1 MTDLDVNV
9 ATLNVNVAHLR
20 TTLQAMGGSIVHAP
34 ALSTLTPIPPPSI
47 AFTGREDVPSKMKHY
62 FSPSATSVH
71 SKQQH
76 IYVLYGM
83 GGAGKTQIALKFI
96 QQNADW

>member
-1 MTDLDVNV
+1 
-9 ATLNVNVAHLR
+9 
-20 TTLQAMGGSIVHAP
+20 MGGSIIPAP
-34 ALSTLTPIPPPSI
+34 TLTALTPIPPPSI
-47 AFTGREDVPSKMKHY
+47 LFTGRGDVLSKMEDY
-62 FSPSATSVH
+62 FNPSTASVH

-83 GGAGKTQIALKFI
+83 GGAGKTQIALKFM

>member
-1 MTDLDVNV
+1 MTNLDVNV

-20 TTLQAMGGSIVHAP
+20 TTLEAMGGSIVPAP
-34 ALSTLTPIPPPSI
+34 ALTTLTPIPPPSI
-47 AFTGREDVPSKMKHY
+47 VFTGREDVLSKMKQY
-62 FSPSATSVH
+62 FSSSTTSVH
-71 SKQQH
+71 SNQQH
-76 IYVLYGM
+76 IYVLHGM